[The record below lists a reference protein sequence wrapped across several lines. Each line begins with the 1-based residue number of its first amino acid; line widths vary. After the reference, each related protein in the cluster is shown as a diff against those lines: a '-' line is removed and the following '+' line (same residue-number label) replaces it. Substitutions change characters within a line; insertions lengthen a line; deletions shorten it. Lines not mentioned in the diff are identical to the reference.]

1 LGALGTDAIILSKY
15 AMEVLQVDNGVLFQI
30 VDVEKQLHNA

>member
-1 LGALGTDAIILSKY
+1 MGALGTDAIILSKY